1 MITKR
6 ISLIL
11 VGILFSLQGFSQSGD
26 ITYKKTFGGLKFYQH
41 DQVLR
46 PKQMLNKMS
55 GNQEAQDYMKKA
67 KTNYDVAQV
76 LGGIGGFMVGWP
88 IGTAIGSGE
97 PNWTMAAIGG
107 GIILLALPLSSG
119 FNKNA
124 KKAVEIYNNKEDASS
139 RKMKFDFAIDKYG
152 VGVVLRF

>member
-1 MITKR
+1 MIKR
-6 ISLIL
+6 TSLVL
-11 VGILFSLQGFSQSGD
+11 VGVLFSLQVFSQSGD
-26 ITYKKTFGGLKFYQH
+26 ITYEKTFGGLKFYQH
-41 DQVLR
+41 GQVLR

-55 GNQEAQDYMKKA
+55 GNQVAYDYMKKA

-88 IGTAIGSGE
+88 IGTAIGGGE

-107 GIILLALPLSSG
+107 GIVLLALPLNHG

-124 KKAVEIYNNKEDASS
+124 KKAVGSYNDKGDASS
-139 RKMKFDFAIDKYG
+139 RKIKLDFAVDKYG

>member
-1 MITKR
+1 MTRR
-6 ISLIL
+6 ISLVL
-11 VGILFSLQGFSQSGD
+11 VGILFSLQVFSQSAD
-26 ITYKKTFGGLKFYQH
+26 ITYEKTFGGLKFYQLG
-41 DQVLR
+41 QVLK

-55 GNQEAQDYMKKA
+55 GNQVAYDYMKKA

-76 LGGIGGFMVGWP
+76 IGGIGGFMVGWP
-88 IGTAIGSGE
+88 IGTAIGGGE

-107 GIILLALPLSSG
+107 GIVLLGLPLNSA

-124 KKAVEIYNNKEDASS
+124 KKAVRSYNNEGDTSS
-139 RKMKFDFAIDKYG
+139 RKINLGFAVDKYG